1 MKIVVVGANAA
12 GLSAASKARRN
23 NPQAEIIVLE
33 QGGDISY
40 GACGLPYYISGV
52 IEKAESLIAVSLED
66 FREKRNIDIRLFQKA
81 LSFNARQKLVEV
93 ENLSEKSIYRLNY
106 DRLII
111 STGASAV
118 RPPVKGFDHPRVFV
132 LRTLQDGRHIRSF
145 IEKEKPQRAVVI
157 GGGYIGLEMAEA
169 LHRRGMQ
176 VSVVEMRPQIMP
188 NMDADMAELLQ
199 KELNTHQVQT
209 FTGTA
214 VTEIREIEGVLHCY
228 LSEGRTL
235 QADMVVMSVGIKP
248 NTELARSGGVQLGK
262 TGAIEVDDR
271 MQTNVRHVYAAG
283 DCAEARDRVLNKNTW
298 VALGTT
304 ANKQGRVAGDNA
316 SGGRSRF
323 LGITSTSAVK
333 VFDLEVA
340 LCGLSSNLI
349 EKYKLDAKSVTVKTG
364 SRAGYYPGSQ
374 KMTIK
379 LWFKAADGKLLGAQ
393 MVGKEGVSKR
403 IDVLATALARKM
415 TVEEISELDL
425 SYSPPFA
432 PVWDPVLIAAGQA
445 LKQVRGRQ

>member
-1 MKIVVVGANAA
+1 MKIVIIGANAA

-33 QGGDISY
+33 QSGDISY
-40 GACGLPYYISGV
+40 GACGLPYFVSGV
-52 IEKAESLIAVSLED
+52 IKKAETLIAVSLEE
-66 FREKRNIDIRLFQKA
+66 FREKRNIDVRLFQKA
-81 LSFNARQKLVEV
+81 RSFNARQKTIEV
-93 ENLSEKSIYRLNY
+93 ENLSEKKVYQLVY

-132 LRTLQDGRHIRSF
+132 LRTLQDGIHIRSF

-157 GGGYIGLEMAEA
+157 GGGYIGLEMVEA
-169 LHRRGMQ
+169 LHHRGIQ
-176 VSVVEMRPQIMP
+176 VSLVEMQTQVMP
-188 NMDADMAELLQ
+188 NMDADMAELLEDEL
-199 KELNTHQVQT
+199 KEHQVQT
-209 FTGTA
+209 YTGTA
-214 VTEIREIEGVLHCY
+214 VTEIREIENKLHLY

-248 NTELARSGGVQLGK
+248 NTEFAQSGGVQLGK
-262 TGAIEVDDR
+262 TGAIEVDER
-271 MQTNVRHVYAAG
+271 MQTNLRHVYAAG
-283 DCAEARDRVLNKNTW
+283 DCAESRCRVINKATW

-333 VFDLEVA
+333 VFDLEA
-340 LCGLSSNLI
+340 GMSGLSSRHI
-349 EKYKLDAKSVTVKTG
+349 EKYKWDAKSVTIKAG

-374 KMTIK
+374 KITVK
-379 LWFKAADGKLLGAQ
+379 LWFNVTDGKLLGAQ
-393 MVGKEGVSKR
+393 MIGKEGVSKR
-403 IDVLATALARKM
+403 IDVLATALVNKM

-432 PVWDPVLIAAGQA
+432 PVWDPVLIAATQA
-445 LKQVRGRQ
+445 LKQVRK

>member
-23 NPQAEIIVLE
+23 NKQAEIIVLE

-40 GACGLPYYISGV
+40 GACGLPYYIGGV

-81 LSFNARQKLVEV
+81 LSFNARQKIIEV
-93 ENLSEKSIYRLNY
+93 ENISEKNTYQLTY

-111 STGASAV
+111 STGATAV
-118 RPPVKGFDHPRVFV
+118 RPAVKGFDHSRVFV
-132 LRTLQDGRHIRSF
+132 LRTLQDGKHIRSF

-169 LHRRGMQ
+169 LQRRDMQ
-176 VSVVEMRPQIMP
+176 VSLVEMQPQIMP

-199 KELNTHQVQT
+199 NELEAHQVQI

-214 VTEIREIEGVLHCY
+214 VTEIREVEGLLHLY

-248 NTELARSGGVQLGK
+248 NTELAQSGGVQLGK

-271 MQTNVRHVYAAG
+271 MQTNLRHVYAAG
-283 DCAEARDRVLNKNTW
+283 DCAEARCRVLNKSTW

-323 LGITSTSAVK
+323 FGITSTSAVK
-333 VFDLEVA
+333 VFDLETA
-340 LCGLSSNLI
+340 MCGLSSNHM
-349 EKYKLDAKSVTVKTG
+349 EKYRLDAKSVTVKAG

-379 LWFKAADGKLLGAQ
+379 LWFAAGEGKLLGAQ

-403 IDVLATALARKM
+403 IDVLATALAQKM

-432 PVWDPVLIAAGQA
+432 PVWDPILIAAGQA
-445 LKQVRGRQ
+445 VKQVRAK

>member
-1 MKIVVVGANAA
+1 MRIVVVGANAA
-12 GLSAASKARRN
+12 GLSVASKARRN

-33 QGGDISY
+33 QSGDISY

-52 IEKAESLIAVSLED
+52 IERAETLIAVSIED
-66 FREKRNIDIRLFQKA
+66 FRKKRNIDIRLFHKA
-81 LSFNARQKLVEV
+81 LSFNARQKILEI
-93 ENLSEKSIYRLNY
+93 ENISEKKIERLEY

-111 STGASAV
+111 STGASAL
-118 RPPVKGFDHPRVFV
+118 RPAVKGFNHPRVFV
-132 LRTLQDGRHIRSF
+132 LRTLQDGKTIRSF
-145 IEKEKPQRAVVI
+145 IEKEKPQSAVVI

-169 LHRRGMQ
+169 LQRRNMR
-176 VSVVEMRPQIMP
+176 VSVVEMQPHIMP

-199 KELNTHQVQT
+199 NELTAHQVQT
-209 FTGTA
+209 FSGTA
-214 VTEIREIEGVLHCY
+214 VTEIREQEGTLHLY

-235 QADMVVMSVGIKP
+235 QADMVVLSVGIKP

-283 DCAEARDRVLNKNTW
+283 DCAEARDRVMNKNTW

-323 LGITSTSAVK
+323 RGITSTSAVK
-333 VFDLEVA
+333 VFDLEA
-340 LCGLSSNLI
+340 AMCGLSSGQI
-349 EKYKLDAKSVTVKTG
+349 ERYKLDAKSVVIKAG

-374 KMTIK
+374 RITVK
-379 LWFKAADGKLLGAQ
+379 LWFNAGNGILLGAQ
-393 MVGKEGVSKR
+393 MAGKEGVAKR
-403 IDVLATALARKM
+403 MDVLATALANKM

-445 LKQVRGRQ
+445 LKQVRGN